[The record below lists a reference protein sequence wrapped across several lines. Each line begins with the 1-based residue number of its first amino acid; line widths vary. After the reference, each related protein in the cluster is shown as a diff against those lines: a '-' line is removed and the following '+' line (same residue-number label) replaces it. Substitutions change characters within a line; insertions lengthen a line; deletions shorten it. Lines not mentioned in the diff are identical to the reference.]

1 MSGEDRGWKVLFVM
15 RREFS
20 VHITALFI
28 LGLTLVIS
36 ACDGAPNRGTKKRI
50 TQPQEEDTIELV
62 FGFDLAQHEVYYDT
76 VQNGWTFSHILAPFG
91 ISQYQINQAAAIAAD
106 SSIGLKYVVAG
117 RPFMVLTALEDTA
130 RKVQH
135 LIYESDAFSYI
146 VFDFFD
152 DTIAVYKDSKPVER
166 YQKSLIGVI
175 HKNSNLTAEL
185 NKSFDNYNMTA
196 DLADRIE
203 GIFAWSIDFF
213 RLQPNDRFAL
223 VYQEKAVDSVPYRVD
238 QIDYMVFEHNGKKK
252 YAFRYMTDSTNVKIG
267 YYDEAGREMKRP
279 FLMAPVKFARI
290 SSGYNLNRIH
300 PIYKTQKAH
309 LGTDYAAPT
318 GTPIMAT
325 ADGTVS
331 HATKKGAN
339 GIYVK
344 IRHNKTYETQYL
356 HMSRIADGIR
366 PGVRVEQGQTIGY
379 VGSTGA
385 ATGPHVCYR
394 FWKNGK
400 QINHR
405 SEKFP
410 DAEPMVDSLIP
421 TYLDYIAP
429 MRKELDELMQ
439 QIELK

>member
-1 MSGEDRGWKVLFVM
+1 MGK
-15 RREFS
+15 
-20 VHITALFI
+20 
-28 LGLTLVIS
+28 
-36 ACDGAPNRGTKKRI
+36 KKRTFI
-50 TQPQEEDTIELV
+50 QLGIFSLFFLAIISCGAESKKKKRQAKKEIEEVVEEVELV
-62 FGFDLAQHEVYYDT
+62 FGFDLENYEVYYDT
-76 VQNGWTFSHILAPFG
+76 VQNGWTFSHMLIPFG
-91 ISQYQINQAAAIAAD
+91 INQFQINQAADAAAD
-106 SSIGLKYVVAG
+106 SLVGLKYVVAG
-117 RPFMVLTALEDTA
+117 RPFMVLSDLKDTTKLA
-130 RKVQH
+130 KH
-135 LIYESDAFSYI
+135 LIYETDAFSYV
-146 VFDFFD
+146 VFDFEK
-152 DTIAVYKDSKPVER
+152 DTIKVRKESKPVER
-166 YQKSLIGVI
+166 NEREIYGKI

-213 RLQPNDRFAL
+213 RLQPDDRFAA
-223 VYQEKAVDSVPYRVD
+223 VYQEKSVDSIPYRIE
-238 QIDYMVFEHNGKKK
+238 QIEYMVFEHNGKAK
-252 YAFRYMTDSTNVKIG
+252 YAFRYMTDSTAQKIG
-267 YYDEAGREMKRP
+267 YYDEEAREMKRP
-279 FLMAPVKFARI
+279 FLMSPVKFARI
-290 SSGYNLNRIH
+290 SSGYNLNRLH
-300 PIYKTQKAH
+300 PIYKKRKAH

-331 HATKKGAN
+331 HATKSGGN

-366 PGVRVEQGQTIGY
+366 PGVGVEQGQTIGF

-405 SEKFP
+405 AEKFP
-410 DAEPMVDSLIP
+410 NSEPMADSLIP
-421 TYLDYIAP
+421 AYKKHIAP
-429 MRKELDELMQ
+429 LKTQLDSLLDKVK
-439 QIELK
+439 IETRSL

>member
-1 MSGEDRGWKVLFVM
+1 MGKQLSINSLF
-15 RREFS
+15 
-20 VHITALFI
+20 LFFLGGI
-28 LGLTLVIS
+28 LAFS
-36 ACDGAPNRGTKKRI
+36 ACESSPKEVVEK
-50 TQPQEEDTIELV
+50 QLPPQIEEDTVELV
-62 FGFDLAQHEVYYDT
+62 FGFDLENFEVYYDT
-76 VQNGWTFSHILAPFG
+76 VQSGWTFSHMLTPFG
-91 ISQYQINQAAAIAAD
+91 ISQFQINQAAEVAAD
-106 SSIGLKYVVAG
+106 SIIGLKYVVEG
-117 RPFMVLTALEDTA
+117 RPFMVLTALGDTA
-130 RKVQH
+130 LKVQH
-135 LIYESDAFSYI
+135 LIYEPDAFSYI
-146 VFDFFD
+146 VFDFHA
-152 DTIAVYKDSKPVER
+152 DTVAIYKESKPVEL
-166 YQKSLIGVI
+166 YQRSLAGII

-213 RLQPNDRFAL
+213 RLQPNDRFAA
-223 VYQEKAVDSVPYRVD
+223 VYQEKAIDSVPYRID

-252 YAFRYMTDSTNVKIG
+252 YAFRYMTDSTNLKIG
-267 YYDEAGREMKRP
+267 YYDEEGREMKRP

-290 SSGYNLNRIH
+290 SSGYNLNRLH
-300 PIYKTQKAH
+300 PIYKTRKAH

-405 SEKFP
+405 AEKFP
-410 DAEPMVDSLIP
+410 DSEPMADTLIP
-421 TYLDYIAP
+421 AYLEYIAP
-429 MRKELDELMQ
+429 MREELDNLLESITL
-439 QIELK
+439 